1 MIDPHTSP
9 ALRRSQTDLASVL
22 ALTQDLV
29 RIPTRGG
36 IDHYDD
42 AIAHL
47 SGWME
52 ERSLDPKVLR
62 DSTGAA
68 VALTASVHGRRPG
81 PTWVL
86 DACLDTAP
94 FGDEHAWTHSP
105 TSGTVRDGWLWGRGA
120 ADSKVA
126 VAMFC
131 HLAAH
136 LRTEADALCGEL
148 VLLFDLDEHTGGF
161 GGAKR
166 YFAAQDTPPDI
177 GGVMIGYPGMDK
189 LVIGGRGVYRV
200 RLRVHGVA
208 SHSGGSKST
217 ANAISKASAIIRA
230 LEGEPLPGAAEG
242 FGPGKLTVTAIG
254 AGEGFSVVPDL
265 CTVNVDVRTTAAFA
279 EDEAADLVAA
289 VVAKVDADWPDT
301 APTLVEAHTRWP
313 AYALPEESP
322 LRSAL
327 VGAAAAH
334 GVQLEAKIAGP
345 SNIGNYLAG
354 LNVPA
359 TAGFGP
365 VYEGLHAT
373 DERVCLDTI
382 PVAQAIYEQAI
393 RTLMSRRAPDVTV

>member
-1 MIDPHTSP
+1 M
-9 ALRRSQTDLASVL
+9 RRAQADLDSVL
-22 ALTQDLV
+22 ALTRDLV

-36 IDHYDD
+36 SDTYDD

-47 SGWME
+47 SGWMDE
-52 ERSLDPKVLR
+52 HDLHPKVLS
-62 DSTGAA
+62 DGTGAA
-68 VALTASVHGRRPG
+68 VALTARVHGQHPG

-94 FGDEHAWTHSP
+94 FGDEAAWTHPP
-105 TSGTVRDGWLWGRGA
+105 TSGAVQDGWLWGRGA

-136 LRTEADALCGEL
+136 IRTQAESLRGDLA
-148 VLLFDLDEHTGGF
+148 LLFDLDEHTGNF

-166 YFAAQDTPPDI
+166 YFAAQDTPTDI

-208 SHSGGSKST
+208 SHSGGSRST
-217 ANAISKASAIIRA
+217 ANAISKASAMIRA
-230 LEGEPLPGAAEG
+230 LEGEPLPGPADG
-242 FGPGKLTVTAIG
+242 FGPGKLTVTAIE
-254 AGEGFSVVPDL
+254 AGQGFSVVPDL
-265 CTVNVDVRTTAAFA
+265 CTVNVDVRTTAAFT

-334 GVQLEAKIAGP
+334 GVQVEARVAGP

-354 LNVPA
+354 HGIPA

-365 VYEGLHAT
+365 VYEGLHA
-373 DERVCLDTI
+373 DNERVLLDTVPI
-382 PVAQAIYEQAI
+382 AQAVYEQAI
-393 RTLMSRRAPDVTV
+393 HTLMSRRTPGVTA

>member
-9 ALRRSQTDLASVL
+9 ALRRARADLDSVL

-36 IDHYDD
+36 IDAYDD
-42 AIAHL
+42 AVAHL
-47 SGWME
+47 SGWMD
-52 ERSLDPKVLR
+52 ERGLGPKVLR
-62 DSTGAA
+62 DGTGAA
-68 VALTASVHGRRPG
+68 VALTACVRGRRPG

-94 FGDEHAWTHSP
+94 FGDEAAWTNPP
-105 TSGTVRDGWLWGRGA
+105 TSGIVRDGWLWGRGA

-126 VAMFC
+126 VAVFC

-136 LRTEADALCGEL
+136 LRTEAEL
-148 VLLFDLDEHTGGF
+148 VSGSVVLLFDLDEHTGGF

-166 YFAAQDTPPDI
+166 FFDAADTPAGI

-189 LVIGGRGVYRV
+189 LVVGGRGVYRV

-208 SHSGGSKST
+208 SHSGGSRST
-217 ANAISKASAIIRA
+217 ANAISKAAAIVRA
-230 LEGEPLPGAAEG
+230 LEGEPLPGPADG
-242 FGPGKLTVTAIG
+242 FGPGKLTVTAVE
-254 AGEGFSVVPDL
+254 AGQGFSVVPDL
-265 CTVNVDVRTTAAFA
+265 CTVNVDVRTTRAFT
-279 EDEAADLVAA
+279 ETEAADLVAA
-289 VVAKVDADWPDT
+289 AVAKVDADWPDT

-322 LRSAL
+322 LRSSL
-327 VGAAAAH
+327 VGAAAEH
-334 GVQLEAKIAGP
+334 GVRLEAKIAGP

-354 LNVPA
+354 LGVPA

-365 VYEGLHAT
+365 AYEGLHAT
-373 DERVCLDTI
+373 DERVRIDTI
-382 PVAQAIYEQAI
+382 PTAQAVYDHAI
-393 RTLMSRRAPDVTV
+393 RGLTA